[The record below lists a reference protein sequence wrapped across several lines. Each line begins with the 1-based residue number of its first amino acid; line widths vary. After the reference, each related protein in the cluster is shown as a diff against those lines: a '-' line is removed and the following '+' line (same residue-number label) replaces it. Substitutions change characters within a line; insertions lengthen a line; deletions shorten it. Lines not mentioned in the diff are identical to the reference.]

1 MKKLFFIILA
11 FFILPCLSASAE
23 KIQFSSNF
31 PIPAGKYNTINLN
44 PQTAISPATNC
55 PVGSMYSNSS
65 DLGKLYYCAPGA
77 TESKYDIISGIW
89 SQNGNNLNLSDTLN
103 PQNKRVGIGTNSP
116 VFMLTLDN
124 DGGIISRSDALDTFT
139 PVTTSG
145 PGTRLMW
152 LPQSNSLYAGY
163 VDGTQWDNPANWG
176 NSVTFGYNS
185 KPRYSTKILGGKN
198 NQAKGGYDSTILG
211 GERNIIDPGPGE
223 SCVILGGKNNKFTTL
238 TSDFYVGG
246 MIGGLDN
253 TIQSEYG
260 FIGGGSDNQTTGDQR
275 RMNEYIAGGYHNK
288 TNAAYQVIAGGG
300 NNFADTFT
308 TSYWW
313 ASFATILG
321 GSQNTVKDYSVGAG
335 LQNSALSS
343 YSVISG
349 GGSNSTLNSY
359 TTVSGGLN
367 NSVSVQYSV
376 ISGGQQNSVSG
387 QNSAI
392 SSGTGNSVS
401 GNNSS
406 IGGGSTNTV
415 SGANSYIPGGVG
427 NSVSGSYSI
436 AAGQNIQLGNT
447 SNRTFVWGNFPTATT
462 INNSSDAFII
472 ATGRMGIRTTNP
484 SAMLEIASNNS
495 GDAYLNITSNTSL
508 TPGNIL
514 TIANNRNI
522 GVGLANANP
531 NYILDFSSIGAWVDD
546 TGFHPASSRK
556 FKEQIQ
562 DLKSNTAEETLHSM
576 TPVRFNYKIEPG
588 REYLGFIAED
598 MPDLIASRDHRGI
611 TSLDIAGVL
620 VRVVQQQQSTLE
632 RQRLK
637 SQELLKELEKM
648 EQQIKER
655 TTDNK
660 P

>member
-1 MKKLFFIILA
+1 MKKLFVIIFA
-11 FFILPCLSASAE
+11 FFILPCFPASAE

-31 PIPAGKYNTINLN
+31 PIPAGKYNTINLY

-55 PVGSMYSNSS
+55 PVGSMYSNAS

-89 SQNGNNLNLSDTLN
+89 SQNGNNLTLSDTTN
-103 PQNKRVGIGTNSP
+103 PQNKKVGIGTDSP
-116 VFMLTLDN
+116 DFMLTLEN
-124 DGGIISRSDALDTFT
+124 DGGILSRSDALDTFT

-152 LPQSNSLYAGY
+152 LPERACLYAGY
-163 VDGTQWDNPANWG
+163 IDGSQWNNPTAQCG
-176 NSVTFGYNS
+176 HQFIFGYNS
-185 KPRYSTKILGGKN
+185 QSRYSSILGGKDN
-198 NQAKGGYDSTILG
+198 KSFGWDYTILG
-211 GERNIIDPGPGE
+211 GENNYSPTGLGDP
-223 SCVILGGKNNKFTTL
+223 SFILGGKNNKF
-238 TSDFYVGG
+238 SPVGNDDYVGG
-246 MIGGLDN
+246 FIGGLDN

-313 ASFATILG
+313 ASFAVIQG
-321 GSQNTVKDYSVGAG
+321 GGQNTVKDYSVGAG
-335 LQNSALSS
+335 RQNTVNATYSAASGGYLHTVSNS

-349 GGSNSTLNSY
+349 GYNN
-359 TTVSGGLN
+359 TVSG
-367 NSVSVQYSV
+367 QYSV
-376 ISGGQQNSVSG
+376 IAGGNQNTVSG
-387 QNSAI
+387 QYSAI
-392 SSGTGNSVS
+392 AGGSNNNISANYSAIAGGSANIISGANSSIPGGSGNSVS
-401 GNNSS
+401 GN
-406 IGGGSTNTV
+406 
-415 SGANSYIPGGVG
+415 
-427 NSVSGSYSI
+427 YSL
-436 AAGQNIQLGNT
+436 AAGKNVLLSTT
-447 SNRTFVWGNFPTATT
+447 SNRTFAWGNFASPTT
-462 INNSSDAFII
+462 ITASDAFII
-472 ATGRMGIRTTNP
+472 ATGNVGIRTTNP
-484 SAMLEIASNNS
+484 SAMLEIAGNGS
-495 GDAYLNITSNTSL
+495 GDAYLNLTTNSSA

-531 NYILDFSSIGAWVDD
+531 TYILDFSSIGAWVDD

-556 FKEQIQ
+556 FKEQIH
-562 DLKSNTAEETLHSM
+562 DLKSNTAETTLHAM

-598 MPDLIASRDHRGI
+598 MPDLIASRDRRGI

-620 VRVVQQQQSTLE
+620 VRVVQQQQATLE
-632 RQRLK
+632 RQRIK
-637 SQELLKELEKM
+637 SEGLLKELEKM